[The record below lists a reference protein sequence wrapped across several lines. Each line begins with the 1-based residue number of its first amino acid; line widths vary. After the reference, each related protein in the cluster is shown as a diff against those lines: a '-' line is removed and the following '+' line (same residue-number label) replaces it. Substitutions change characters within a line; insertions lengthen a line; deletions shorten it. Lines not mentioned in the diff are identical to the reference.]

1 MFENKFIVRK
11 EFILE
16 NRDNENFVVIDARGD
31 MLKAGDV
38 QAFFADIC
46 KKYIVLV

>member
-16 NRDNENFVVIDARGD
+16 NRDNENFMTELLFWIGKN
-31 MLKAGDV
+31 LL
-38 QAFFADIC
+38 F
-46 KKYIVLV
+46 